1 MMMSFTLMQK
11 LFVALVVLVAIAWHK
26 KVSDNLI
33 CVVSHVKRHQH
44 WVGSMFDDP
53 GSTRNEALQSFG
65 IYKTVVVRSEEA
77 RISNNNLLVL
87 GLSHL
92 SWWSPCCKQVLVI
105 VDAYS
110 LIADHGRNP
119 LTKYTDSSGTKKFL
133 THPRSKLAVVNAT
146 CELMSMEFGSDARE
160 RELEKETCLR
170 GSRQDYFEKFRRR
183 FGYVIPKTT
192 PVVDVPPTELLPP
205 GVAMLDL
212 FFIDNHMPVK

>member
-1 MMMSFTLMQK
+1 MQK
-11 LFVALVVLVAIAWHK
+11 FLVLLVAVLAIAYGMQG
-26 KVSDNLI
+26 SENLL
-33 CVVSHVKRHQH
+33 CVASHQDRYQD
-44 WVGSMFDDP
+44 WVANMFEDP
-53 GSTRNEALQSFG
+53 AAARNEALQRFG

-77 RISNNNLLVL
+77 RISNTDLLVL
-87 GLSHL
+87 GLNRL
-92 SWWSPCCKQVLVI
+92 SWWSPRCKQVLVI

-110 LIADHGRNP
+110 LVGENGRNP
-119 LTKYTDSSGTKKFL
+119 LTKYSDCTGTKKFM

-160 RELEKETCLR
+160 RELEKDTCLQ

-192 PVVDVPPTELLPP
+192 PVVDVPPAELLPP

-212 FFIDNHMPVK
+212 FFTDNHVPVVIPN